1 MADKR
6 DYYEVLGIQKGAS
19 EDEIKKA
26 YRKMAKMY
34 HPDLHPDDPQ
44 AAEKFKEVN
53 EANDVL
59 SDPQKRQRY
68 DQFGFAG
75 VDPSYGAGGGG
86 GGYGGFGGFSS
97 GDGIDLGDIFDTF
110 FGGMGGG
117 MGGSRSGSDP
127 NAPRRGSDI
136 STSQTISF
144 MEACKGVSININV
157 NRSEVCDTCNGS
169 GAKPGTVPKTCPECN
184 GKGSIR
190 FSQRTLFGNMQSTRV
205 CGRCSGKGKIVETP
219 CQTCRG
225 SGRVMKSC
233 TVSVNI
239 PAGIDDGQILRVSGQ
254 GNVGQNGGSRGD
266 LNVRINVRKDPLFE
280 RQGFD
285 VWTEIPITYSQAVLG
300 DEITV
305 PTIDGNVTY
314 TVPAGTQPGTVFR
327 LRGKGIQRLQREGR
341 GDQLVK
347 VSLEVPKNLNQKQKD
362 ALIAFSELLTEKN
375 YDKKNGFM
383 DRLKRFTD
391 DLKKNFGM

>member
-1 MADKR
+1 MAEKR
-6 DYYEVLGIQKGAS
+6 DYYEVLGIQKGAT

-68 DQFGFAG
+68 DQFGHAG
-75 VDPSYGAGGGG
+75 VDPSYGAGGPGG
-86 GGYGGFGGFSS
+86 FGGFGGFSGGFS
-97 GDGIDLGDIFDTF
+97 SEDGIDLGDIFDSF
-110 FGGMGGG
+110 FGGMGGS
-117 MGGSRSGSDP
+117 SRASANP

-136 STSQTISF
+136 STSYTISF
-144 MEACKGVSININV
+144 MEACKGVSASIEV
-157 NRSEVCDTCNGS
+157 NRSEVCDTCNGN
-169 GAKPGTVPKTCPECN
+169 GAQPGTTPKTCSECGGT
-184 GKGSIR
+184 GKIR
-190 FSQRTLFGNMQSTRV
+190 FTQRTLFGSMQSTRACTK
-205 CGRCSGKGKIVETP
+205 CGGRGKTIDSP

-225 SGRVMKSC
+225 TGRVQKRQ
-233 TVSVNI
+233 TVTVNI
-239 PAGIDDGQILRVSGQ
+239 PAGIDDGQILRVAGQ
-254 GNVGQNGGSRGD
+254 GNMGQNGGQRGD
-266 LNVRINVRKDPLFE
+266 LNVKIFVKKDALFE
-280 RQGFD
+280 RKGFD
-285 VWTEIPITYSQAVLG
+285 IWTEIPITYSQAVLG

-314 TVPAGTQPGTVFR
+314 TVPAGTQPDTIFR
-327 LRGKGIQRLQREGR
+327 LRGKGVQRLQRDGR

-347 VSLEVPKNLNQKQKD
+347 VVLEVPKNLNKKQKD
-362 ALIAFSELLTEKN
+362 ALIAFSEQLTEKN
-375 YDKKNGFM
+375 YEKKSGFSE
-383 DRLKRFTD
+383 RLKMFTD